1 MKFFHH
7 NQSCSVINQLTNK
20 NWNFL
25 DNTQAC
31 EFSILARQFW
41 QKYYPAQPHV
51 DYSLDNFDKIPQV
64 NRQLSNR
71 LMQIDGIQK
80 DLNNCCVYID
90 RGKSKTI
97 VVVNSPNWYE
107 QLYNDTGPEHKS
119 SWFLEDSQFE
129 DYNIISI
136 VEDITR
142 VYDNPVLY
150 DSLYYCGINY
160 NINSLPKLALYINKL
175 INTKEYYVVGDCKN
189 GHSSALLAYYLN
201 ASKVI
206 ISSGVSDIDFSFIQ
220 QKYMNEVGEYFLEAY
235 WQIPFEI
242 MLRTIAF
249 GKHIPAELHSINSIA
264 KKMPHAKFMY
274 AHHENDT
281 TFPEWIDM
289 VDSNIVTKVSVKD
302 SPYTFGNHYINI
314 ELYKAGHYLRFFNR
328 N

>member
-1 MKFFHH
+1 MKFWHD
-7 NQSCSVINQLTNK
+7 NQSCEVINQLTSK

-25 DNTQAC
+25 DNTHAHN
-31 EFSILARQFW
+31 FSILARQFW
-41 QKYYPAQPHV
+41 QKYYEPRDMV
-51 DYSLDNFDKIPQV
+51 EYSLDNFNKIPQV
-64 NRQLSNR
+64 NRQLSDR
-71 LMQIDGIQK
+71 LLRINNIQR
-80 DLNNCCVYID
+80 DLNNCCVYIN
-90 RGKSKTI
+90 RGKAKTI

-129 DYNIISI
+129 DYNIISL

-142 VYDNPVLY
+142 VHDNPILY

-175 INTKEYYVVGDCKN
+175 FDTKEYYVVGDCKN

-206 ISSGVSDIDFSFIQ
+206 ISSGVSDIDCSFVQ
-220 QKYMNEVGEYFLEAY
+220 SKFMNEVGEYLLDGY

-264 KKMPHAKFMY
+264 KKMSHAKFMY

-281 TFPEWIDM
+281 TFSEWIDM
-289 VDSNIVTKVSVKD
+289 VDGSIVNKVSIKD

-314 ELYKAGHYLRFFNR
+314 ELYKSGHYFRFFNS